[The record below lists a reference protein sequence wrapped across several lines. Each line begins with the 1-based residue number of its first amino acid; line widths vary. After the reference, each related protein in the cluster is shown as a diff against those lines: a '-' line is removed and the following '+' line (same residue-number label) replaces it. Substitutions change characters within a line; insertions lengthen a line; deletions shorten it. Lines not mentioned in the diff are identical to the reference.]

1 MKTLRTITEARL
13 RYLVKEALD
22 NAEGGSVY
30 TGAPEVVELSAVVDP
45 IEDSSVPCNPSF
57 TPRDKQEFNVAV
69 NNLVRNLPDDEMP
82 DLYRMLKAGVKGSSE
97 EAKVEATES
106 KESQAEQ
113 VIRREVR
120 RVLRQEGFAD
130 ASGRGIDYFGGADEA
145 LPDEEEKPVAKARRK
160 MSTMQD
166 VGGATFEQIAAETGL
181 SVAGAKQAVDKA
193 MRRAQFLA
201 QDLDYDERELIVLT
215 AIRDY
220 LKKLQATGELTAA
233 DIHLMSDHPDIVREL
248 DGFREFLHRY
258 IRRAERQHRDSQSQ
272 ED

>member
-1 MKTLRTITEARL
+1 MKTRRTVTEAKL
-13 RYLVKEALD
+13 RSLVKEALD
-22 NAEGGSVY
+22 GTQGGSVY
-30 TGAPEVVELSAVVDP
+30 TAAPEVVQLSAVVDP
-45 IEDSSVPCNPSF
+45 LEDSTVPCNPSF
-57 TPRDKQEFNVAV
+57 TPHDKTEFGVAV

-82 DLYRMLKAGVKGSSE
+82 DLYRMLKAGVKGSE
-97 EAKVEATES
+97 EAKVES
-106 KESQAEQ
+106 KKVLEAEQ
-113 VIRREVR
+113 AIRREVR
-120 RVLRQEGFAD
+120 RVLRSEGFAD
-130 ASGRGIDYFGGADEA
+130 ASGKGIDYFGGADDNI
-145 LPDEEEKPVAKARRK
+145 PDPEEKPVAKRRK

-220 LKKLQATGELTAA
+220 LKKLETTGEVTAA
-233 DIHLMSDHPDIVREL
+233 DIRLMSDHPDIIREL

-258 IRRAERQHRDSQSQ
+258 IRRAEKQHRASQSQ